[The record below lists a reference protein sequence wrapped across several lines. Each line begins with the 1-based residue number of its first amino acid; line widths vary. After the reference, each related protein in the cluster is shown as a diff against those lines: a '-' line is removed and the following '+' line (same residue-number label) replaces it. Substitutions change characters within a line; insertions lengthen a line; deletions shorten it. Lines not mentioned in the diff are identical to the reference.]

1 MIHLYTD
8 IFPSSLVLLCTTFAI
23 VYFRINIMCIKTSK
37 QLSISGWN
45 VNGIFKN
52 SSGAKTCKLEN
63 EYFNEIMKSDIVFL
77 SETHTSLSDPLSYD
91 NYKCYINC
99 RSNEP
104 SKKRGGLAVFI
115 KRQISTGITLVDKSM
130 TEIMWFKLNAHF
142 FGLERDLFICFLYI
156 SPSNSSFVQK
166 RDLDKQIF
174 SKLEADIAKY
184 SLRGDI
190 MLMGD
195 LNAYINCDE
204 HDFIINDS
212 DNIL

>member
-1 MIHLYTD
+1 M
-8 IFPSSLVLLCTTFAI
+8 
-23 VYFRINIMCIKTSK
+23 
-37 QLSISGWN
+37 
-45 VNGIFKN
+45 
-52 SSGAKTCKLEN
+52 
-63 EYFNEIMKSDIVFL
+63 
-77 SETHTSLSDPLSYD
+77 SETHTSLSDPFSYD

-99 RSNEP
+99 RSNES

-115 KRQISTGITLVDKSM
+115 KRQISTGITLVDKYM

-195 LNAYINCDE
+195 LNTHINCDE

>member
-1 MIHLYTD
+1 MIHLYTY

-23 VYFRINIMCIKTSK
+23 GYLRINIMCIKTSK

-45 VNGIFKN
+45 VNGIIKN
-52 SSGAKTCKLEN
+52 SSGAKTCKLED

-104 SKKRGGLAVFI
+104 SGLAVFI

-142 FGLERDLFICFLYI
+142 CGLERDLFFFFFLYI

-166 RDLDKQIF
+166 RELDKQIF

-195 LNAYINCDE
+195 LNAHINCDE